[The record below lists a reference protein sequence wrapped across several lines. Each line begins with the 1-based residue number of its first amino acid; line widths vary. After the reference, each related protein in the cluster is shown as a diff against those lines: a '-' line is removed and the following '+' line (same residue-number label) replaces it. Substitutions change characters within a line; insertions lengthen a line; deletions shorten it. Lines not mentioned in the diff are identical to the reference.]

1 MKLFWITYAV
11 GTVAL
16 LSFCFSFLEVLPL
29 CVAMTIAAGLSTLW
43 LARKQAALM
52 KQKHLI
58 PVALMASVASVA
70 SGFILILVGGLIWDA
85 IR

>member
-16 LSFCFSFLEVLPL
+16 LGFCFSFLEVLPL
-29 CVAMTIAAGLSTLW
+29 CVAMTVAAGLSTL
-43 LARKQAALM
+43 LLVRKRAALM
-52 KQKHLI
+52 RQKHLF